1 MHFSTCSFIVDSI
14 LVKFHIGWKFKRS
27 ELKGQCSIFAL
38 MPWWP
43 KIGSLCHVRSNH
55 PYVVDVQR
63 LQDSVHA
70 IVDWRSGRNMSQAQ
84 LDRIGW

>member
-1 MHFSTCSFIVDSI
+1 
-14 LVKFHIGWKFKRS
+14 
-27 ELKGQCSIFAL
+27 

-55 PYVVDVQR
+55 AYVVDVQR

-70 IVDWRSGRNMSQAQ
+70 IVDWRSGRNISQAQ